1 MQDGCQPEIPLFTG
15 RLGIYIEGSV
25 SPPLSGVYIR
35 VIAKEDSH
43 SSTVKQGDLVLE
55 TTSGV
60 DGHYVVGPLYD
71 DTKYETEASKVCE
84 FYIKNILQIAH
95 RENETMLPNNGTF

>member
-1 MQDGCQPEIPLFTG
+1 MTQDGCQPEIPLFTG
-15 RLGIYIEGSV
+15 RLGIYLEGSI

-35 VIAKEDSH
+35 VIATEDSH

-55 TTSGV
+55 TTTGV

-71 DTKYETEASKVCE
+71 DAKYEIEASKVC
-84 FYIKNILQIAH
+84 KIL
-95 RENETMLPNNGTF
+95 